1 MRLNTCTYAHALA
14 HAHAHARTMSTCVQ
28 SLYPYTCSGASRGR
42 WSRCRST
49 ARAWRVTPRCELC
62 SVGGVEG
69 LTPRPLTRS
78 SPLAPRLDLRPN
90 LRQVALEARLDHEER
105 SRLASLRALCPGY
118 FALPGETLDGLT
130 PCSNPP
136 QPEPQTY
143 SNPTLPGPIPNH
155 VGKKLDHLHRRRQRT
170 TDRRGIRF
178 PRTAQGAYNTGY

>member
-1 MRLNTCTYAHALA
+1 MHICACTCTC
-14 HAHAHARTMSTCVQ
+14 ARTCTHDVHVRAVTVSVHLFRREQGPLVEVQ
-28 SLYPYTCSGASRGR
+28 VDSESVACDSSVRALLSGWGR
-42 WSRCRST
+42 R
-49 ARAWRVTPRCELC
+49 
-62 SVGGVEG
+62 
-69 LTPRPLTRS
+69 PRPS
-78 SPLAPRLDLRPN
+78 SFDQPLASRLDLRPN
-90 LRQVALEARLDHEER
+90 HRQVALEARLDHEER

-130 PCSNPP
+130 PCFNLP

-143 SNPTLPGPIPNH
+143 RNPTLPGPIPNH